1 MIQLLRNLS
10 QKKLSDKI
18 LPMGAGGKT
27 GMNKSLDEILIIVSV
42 TFADIESHKW
52 YLAHVHVPG
61 H

>member
-1 MIQLLRNLS
+1 
-10 QKKLSDKI
+10 
-18 LPMGAGGKT
+18 MGAGGKT
-27 GMNKSLDEILIIVSV
+27 DMNKSLDEILIIVSV